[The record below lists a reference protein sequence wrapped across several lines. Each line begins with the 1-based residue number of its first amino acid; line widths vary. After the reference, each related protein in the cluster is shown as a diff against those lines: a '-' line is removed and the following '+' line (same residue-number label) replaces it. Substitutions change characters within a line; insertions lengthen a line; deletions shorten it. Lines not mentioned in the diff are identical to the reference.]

1 MSSGRLSIIYQV
13 RVFGLLALPGIWQTA
28 SLLHGSPAVTAA
40 FTLGAA
46 LLGVWAI
53 AVIREE

>member
-1 MSSGRLSIIYQV
+1 VWV
-13 RVFGLLALPGIWQTA
+13 RALGLLALPGIWQTA
-28 SLLHGSPAVTAA
+28 SLLHGSPAVTAV

-53 AVIREE
+53 VVLREG